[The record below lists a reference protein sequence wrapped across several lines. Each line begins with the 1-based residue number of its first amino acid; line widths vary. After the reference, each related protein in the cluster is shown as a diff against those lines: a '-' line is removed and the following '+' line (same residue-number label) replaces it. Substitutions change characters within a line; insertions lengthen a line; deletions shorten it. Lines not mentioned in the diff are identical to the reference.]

1 VDLSGARLGVF
12 GGAFDPPHNMHV
24 ALVEAALAQLNLD
37 ELRIFPTG
45 YAWHKSRSLSA
56 PEHRLAM
63 AQIAFG
69 DLPHVVVDPREIQ
82 RPGPT
87 YTIDTLR
94 ELQAEN
100 PGAALYLVMG
110 ADQARAL
117 PTWHASEALLEAAII
132 SVAARADEV
141 QADGRSNPDSGAFGA
156 QFDAA
161 SLPPP
166 WNTGRFEALQLPP
179 MAVSATDIR
188 HRVGTSQ
195 GIAHLVPD
203 GVARYIDQHHLYR
216 TAR

>member
-1 VDLSGARLGVF
+1 
-12 GGAFDPPHNMHV
+12 MHV
-24 ALVEAALAQLNLD
+24 ALVEAALAQLRLD
-37 ELRIFPTG
+37 ELRVFPTG
-45 YAWHKSRSLSA
+45 YAWHKSRTLSP

-63 AQIAFG
+63 AQLAFG
-69 DLPHVVVDPREIQ
+69 SLPGVVVDAREIQ

-94 ELQAEN
+94 ELQAEQ
-100 PGAALYLVMG
+100 PGAELFLVMG

-117 PTWHASEALLEAAII
+117 PTWHASEALLQTAII
-132 SVAARADEV
+132 SVAARADS
-141 QADGRSNPDSGAFGA
+141 ANAIGTDGHQD
-156 QFDAA
+156 DAA
-161 SLPPP
+161 RAKFEFSDLPPP
-166 WNTGRFEALQLPP
+166 WNAGRFEILQLPP

-188 HRVGTSQ
+188 QRVASSQ